1 VESPPGEIEEDGP
14 SQPAGVPAEGA
25 PPEREDWY
33 RTLLKYGRSL
43 LCTHNLQGR
52 LLSASTGAAT
62 LLGYSVEELL
72 QIPMLDLIDPSFRSE
87 FAAYLGEIQRAGEAH
102 GLLAVMT
109 RSGGRR
115 IWEYHNTLQTEGVET
130 PIVLGLAHDVTEQRL
145 AQMMLQAS
153 EQRFR
158 AVYDKSSIGFSLV
171 NPQSGR
177 ILQVNAKY
185 CEITGRSEQE
195 LKGLDISS
203 ITHPDDVAMTIER
216 LRELAKGRTE
226 PFEVEKRYVRPDG
239 SVRWVNLLVVPMWAE
254 GKPANCV
261 MGVLQD
267 ITDRKQAEEALLQS
281 EAHLRRAQAVA
292 HMGSWR
298 YDIVGNALTLS
309 DELYRIIGLPAGT
322 AIAPEEAMEFLAP
335 EDHERI
341 VRAWTAALESGHLDQ
356 ECWVLVNGDNRLVH
370 VQACVGR
377 DAQGRPVGAVGTVQ
391 DITEQKEA
399 EEALRQSEGRYR
411 SLFEKSIAG
420 VAISTLEGELI
431 DCNDTWAR
439 MLGYTSAEEVRGQR
453 TVQNY
458 AEPGQRQVFV
468 DKLRREGTLFNQEM
482 QLRRKDGTLLWAL
495 TNATLLPASHHGP
508 LMQTTFTDITDRKQ
522 AEEAL
527 RQTKEQFQLFIEH
540 APAALAMLDREM
552 RYLCVSRRYLV
563 EYGRGASELRGVSH
577 YEIFPAIPERW
588 KESHRR
594 GLAGEVVREENDRF
608 EHPDGRVLR
617 IRWEVRPWY
626 EANGEV
632 GGIVIFSED
641 ITERKRAELA
651 LLRAEEV
658 LRLFIEHAP
667 ASLAMFDRDMGY
679 LQVSRRWRTD
689 LRLGDRD
696 LRGLSFYE
704 VLPEAPDHWKEGHRR
719 ALAGEVVRH
728 EYDHFERT
736 DGSVEWVRWE
746 MRPWYEATGKIGGI
760 VIFAENLT
768 ERERAAEALRES
780 EARLRLAQEAAKI
793 GVFERNLQTDEVRCS
808 PEMCALFGLDPGQS
822 PRSFADLLK
831 HVHPQD
837 QSYLAERVE
846 QSIQTGEAECEWRV
860 VWPDGS
866 VHWIAGRWHAFKDD
880 QGRPARLLGMDF
892 DITERKRA
900 EEALRASEQRLKLA
914 LQAGRTGVFEAELES
929 GRGFLTPEA
938 ARIWGAPADAV
949 GNLVTF
955 CWERTHPDDLTR
967 VKAEFARLADSGA
980 EGEMEFRIL
989 RPTGETRWVRWRAQ
1003 VIRDA
1008 RAGTSRAIGVNVDIT
1023 ERKQAEEALQVAER
1037 KYREVFE
1044 NVSDSIC
1051 LFDVTTEGGF
1061 QLADLNAAA
1070 EKLGG
1075 VSNTRAVGKYLDEL
1089 VSPEILAYAVPRLRE
1104 CVETCQPVRYDEE
1117 YPRPDG
1123 QRRYLHTTLLPVCRD
1138 DGTVGRVIVV
1148 NQDITELHEVAEQLR
1163 AAKDKLTEEK
1173 LYLEEEINAELG
1185 FEEIIGRSKALRDV
1199 MEQVAIVA
1207 HSDATVL
1214 LLGET
1219 GTGKELVA
1227 RAVHQKSKRQ
1237 SRPFIKMN
1245 CAAIPSGLLESEL
1258 FGYEKGAFTG
1268 ATGWKAGRLELADKG
1283 TLFLDEIGE
1292 ISLALQPKL
1301 LRLLQDHEFERLG
1314 GTRALKSDFRLIAAT
1329 NRDLLQSVNQNQFR
1343 KDLFYRLNVF
1353 PIRLPS
1359 LRERREDIP
1368 LLVEHFVRKLSRRL
1382 NKSITSIPQKTMEL
1396 LRQGDWPGNIRELEN
1411 FLERSVILTR
1421 GSVLACPVNELR
1433 PDEKASSS
1441 DTLKRVEREHI
1452 LKALRESGGQLSGSG
1467 GAAARLGL
1475 KRTTLQSKLRQFGID
1490 HRQYRDDRSKSA

>member
-1 VESPPGEIEEDGP
+1 
-14 SQPAGVPAEGA
+14 
-25 PPEREDWY
+25 
-33 RTLLKYGRSL
+33 
-43 LCTHNLQGR
+43 
-52 LLSASTGAAT
+52 
-62 LLGYSVEELL
+62 LGYSVEELL
-72 QIPMLDLIDPSFRSE
+72 QIPMPDLIDPKFRSE
-87 FAAYLGEIQRAGEAH
+87 FDAYLGEIQRAGKAH

-109 RSGGRR
+109 RSGERR

-145 AQMMLQAS
+145 AQTLLQAS

-158 AVYDKSSIGFSLV
+158 AVYEKSSIGISLV
-171 NPQSGR
+171 DPRDGR
-177 ILQVNAKY
+177 FLQVNPKY

-195 LKGLDISS
+195 LKSLDVPS
-203 ITHPDDVAMTIER
+203 IMHPDDRAMTVER
-216 LRELAKGRTE
+216 LRELAQGRTE
-226 PFEVEKRYVRPDG
+226 CFEIEKRHVRPDG
-239 SVRWVNLLVVPMWAE
+239 SVRWANLLVVPMWAE
-254 GKPANCV
+254 GQPANCV

-267 ITDRKQAEEALLQS
+267 ITDRKLAEEALRQS
-281 EAHLRRAQAVA
+281 EADLTHAQAVA

-298 YDIVGNALTLS
+298 YDIAKNTLTLS
-309 DELYRIIGLPAGT
+309 DELYRIIGVPAGS
-322 AIAPEEAMEFLAP
+322 AIAPEGAMEMISPNDRERIVCAWTAALESGQFDQECRVLVNGNNRLVHVQACVGRDAEGRPVKAVGTVQDVTERRQAEETLRQQAYLLSDSQRVAHIGSWSWEVRAERAQWSEETYRVYGVDPATFDPTPENILGLLHPEDRPLMQEWIRATLAGEPTGELEFRIILRDGSLRTLSGRGGLQGVPGGAPARMVGTVQDITERKQAEEALRQREADLKHAQAVAHMGSWRYDIAKNTLTLSDELYRIMGLPAGMVIAP
-335 EDHERI
+335 EQTMEIFYPEDRERI
-341 VRAWTAALESGHLDQ
+341 VRAWTAALESGQFDQ
-356 ECWVLVNGDNRLVH
+356 ECRVLVNGAIRLVH
-370 VQACVGR
+370 VQAHAERG
-377 DAQGRPVGAVGTVQ
+377 AEGRPVQAVGTAQ
-391 DITEQKEA
+391 
-399 EEALRQSEGRYR
+399 
-411 SLFEKSIAG
+411 
-420 VAISTLEGELI
+420 
-431 DCNDTWAR
+431 
-439 MLGYTSAEEVRGQR
+439 
-453 TVQNY
+453 
-458 AEPGQRQVFV
+458 
-468 DKLRREGTLFNQEM
+468 
-482 QLRRKDGTLLWAL
+482 
-495 TNATLLPASHHGP
+495 
-508 LMQTTFTDITDRKQ
+508 
-522 AEEAL
+522 
-527 RQTKEQFQLFIEH
+527 
-540 APAALAMLDREM
+540 
-552 RYLCVSRRYLV
+552 
-563 EYGRGASELRGVSH
+563 
-577 YEIFPAIPERW
+577 
-588 KESHRR
+588 
-594 GLAGEVVREENDRF
+594 
-608 EHPDGRVLR
+608 
-617 IRWEVRPWY
+617 
-626 EANGEV
+626 
-632 GGIVIFSED
+632 D
-641 ITERKRAELA
+641 ITERKQAELA
-651 LLRAEEV
+651 LLRTEEQ

-667 ASLAMFDRDMGY
+667 ASLAMFDRDMRY

-689 LRLGDRD
+689 LKLGDRD
-696 LRGLSFYE
+696 LRSLSFYE
-704 VLPEAPDHWKEGHRR
+704 VLPEAPEHWKEGHRR
-719 ALAGEVVRH
+719 ALAGEVVGH

-746 MRPWYEATGKIGGI
+746 MRPWYEATGGIGGI

-793 GVFERNLQTDEVRCS
+793 GVFERNLQTDEIRWS
-808 PEMCALFGLDPGQS
+808 PEMGGLFGLDPGQF

-837 QSYLAERVE
+837 RSYLAERVE
-846 QSIQTGEAECEWRV
+846 QSTQTGEAECEWRV

-866 VHWIAGRWHAFKDD
+866 VRWIAGRWHVFKDD
-880 QGRPARLLGMDF
+880 QGQPARLLGMDF

-955 CWERTHPDDLTR
+955 CWKRTHPDDLTR
-967 VKAEFARLADSGA
+967 VKAEFARIAESGK
-980 EGEMEFRIL
+980 EEEMEFRIL
-989 RPTGETRWVRWRAQ
+989 RPDGESRWIRWRAQ

-1023 ERKQAEEALQVAER
+1023 EHKQAEEALQVAER

-1051 LFDVTTEGGF
+1051 LFDVTTEDGL

-1075 VSNTRAVGKYLDEL
+1075 VSDTRVVGKNLDEL
-1089 VSPEILAYAVPRLRE
+1089 VSPEVLAYAVPRFRE
-1104 CVETCQPVRYDEE
+1104 CVETRQPVRYDEE

-1138 DGTVGRVIVV
+1138 DGAVGRVIVV
-1148 NQDITELHEVAEQLR
+1148 SQDITELHEVAEQLR
-1163 AAKDKLTEEK
+1163 AAKEKLAEEK
-1173 LYLEEEINAELG
+1173 LYLEEEIKAELG

-1227 RAVHQKSKRQ
+1227 RAVHQKSNRQ
-1237 SRPFIKMN
+1237 GRPFIKMN

-1268 ATGWKAGRLELADKG
+1268 AAGWKAGRLELADKG

-1292 ISLALQPKL
+1292 IPLALQPKL
-1301 LRLLQDHEFERLG
+1301 LRVLQDHEFERLG
-1314 GTRALKSDFRLIAAT
+1314 GTRTLKSDFRLIAAT

-1353 PIRLPS
+1353 PIRLPA

-1368 LLVEHFVRKLSRRL
+1368 LLVDHFVRKLSRRL

-1421 GSVLACPVNELR
+1421 GSVLACPVSELR

-1441 DTLKRVEREHI
+1441 DILKTVEREHI

-1475 KRTTLQSKLRQFGID
+1475 KRTTLQSKLKQFGID
-1490 HRQYRDDRSKSA
+1490 HRQYRGDRSKSA